1 MFFNQNNSNYFCEE
15 LRLIIDPKFKNKFI
29 NEFNEKLSRN
39 DYKKKL
45 KSIYNS
51 KLINKNNSFEY
62 YWKILLK
69 RYEIFKN
76 KKEFK
81 KVITD
86 KSLHL
91 EDKLNKI
98 NFFYPFIYSYSKKN
112 KFYLCVKWPNI
123 DEEIFIINEDKQILN
138 QKNFNNC
145 QRVRGNKIKK
155 IILGNLEFYYPKEK
169 IKIYTSIIGNLNDE
183 NYIQ

>member
-1 MFFNQNNSNYFCEE
+1 MSLMKNYLEM
-15 LRLIIDPKFKNKFI
+15 I
-29 NEFNEKLSRN
+29 
-39 DYKKKL
+39 KKKL

-62 YWKILLK
+62 YWKILLE

-91 EDKLNKI
+91 EDKL
-98 NFFYPFIYSYSKKN
+98 KK
-112 KFYLCVKWPNI
+112 
-123 DEEIFIINEDKQILN
+123 
-138 QKNFNNC
+138 
-145 QRVRGNKIKK
+145 
-155 IILGNLEFYYPKEK
+155 
-169 IKIYTSIIGNLNDE
+169 
-183 NYIQ
+183 

>member
-15 LRLIIDPKFKNKFI
+15 LRFIIDPKFKNRFI

-62 YWKILLK
+62 YWKILLE

-91 EDKLNKI
+91 EDKLKKI
-98 NFFYPFIYSYSKKN
+98 NFFYPFIYSYSKK
-112 KFYLCVKWPNI
+112 K
-123 DEEIFIINEDKQILN
+123 
-138 QKNFNNC
+138 
-145 QRVRGNKIKK
+145 
-155 IILGNLEFYYPKEK
+155 
-169 IKIYTSIIGNLNDE
+169 
-183 NYIQ
+183 